1 MSAPISN
8 IREPLITGN
17 KTYHQITE
25 DLIGPT
31 EKVPGFA
38 WIAGVMTSLALLAF
52 GGVAIFWTIWYGI
65 GSWDLNRTIG
75 WGWDITNFVWWIG
88 IGHAGTLISA
98 ILLLFRQKWR
108 MGVNRSA
115 EAMTIFAVMC
125 AALFPGIHMGRIWM
139 AMFIFPYPNTR
150 GPLWVN
156 FNSPLLWDVFAIST
170 YFTVSLLF
178 WYTGLVPDFATVR
191 DRAKGFRKKI
201 YSFLAFGWTG
211 KAKHWQRWESLSL
224 ILAGIAT
231 PLVLSVH
238 TIVSFDF
245 ATSVIPGW
253 HTTIFPP
260 YFVAGAIFS
269 GFAMVLTLMLIV
281 RKVLNIEDYI
291 TIGHIESMNKVI
303 LCTGSIVGVAYLTE
317 LFIAWYSGYV
327 YEQFAF
333 YNRALGP
340 YWWSYFGMMSCNV
353 ITPQFFWIKKIRRS
367 VAWTFVLSIVV
378 NIGMWFERFV
388 IIATTLAR
396 DYLPS
401 SWSYYVPTWV
411 EVGIYVGTFGLFF
424 TLFLLFLRVAP
435 VVAAAEIKSILKTA
449 GDQYTGPNAHK
460 HQAHLD
466 DHHTHEDVAVNKITN
481 EAPTFLDSTAD
492 VATAPIVE
500 TTRKTEIIEENL
512 DPDDPNYKSSF
523 AAAGVGAGLTTL
535 GTHEDDLTKVEGVGP
550 AVEKILK
557 EGGVINWKTLAAAN
571 PEQLKELLVGAGGTF
586 KTMDPTTWPLQA
598 QMADEGRWTELEKWQ
613 KDLDGGKIS

>member
-1 MSAPISN
+1 MSAITSP
-8 IREPLITGN
+8 IREPLVRGN

-25 DLIGPT
+25 DICAPT
-31 EKVPGFA
+31 ERAPSVAWVLAFMVSVGF
-38 WIAGVMTSLALLAF
+38 LALFAF
-52 GGVAIFWTIWYGI
+52 TVLWTVWIGI
-65 GSWDLNRTIG
+65 GSWNLNRTIG
-75 WGWDITNFVWWIG
+75 WGWDITNFVWWVG

-108 MGVNRSA
+108 TGVNRAA

-125 AALFPGIHMGRIWM
+125 AGQFPLIHMGRIWL
-139 AMFIFPYPNTR
+139 AFFVFPYPNTR

-191 DRAKGFRKKI
+191 DRAKGIRKKV
-201 YSFLAFGWTG
+201 YNVLSFGWTG
-211 KAKHWQRWESLSL
+211 SAKHWQRWESLSL
-224 ILAGIAT
+224 VLAGLAT

-269 GFAMVLTLMLIV
+269 GFAMVQTLMLMV
-281 RKVLNIEDYI
+281 RKVLRLQDYI

-303 LCTGSIVGVAYLTE
+303 LLTGTIVGVAYLTE

-340 YWWSYFGMMSCNV
+340 YWWAYFAMMTCNLV
-353 ITPQFFWIKKIRRS
+353 SPQIFWFRKMRRN
-367 VAWTFVLSIVV
+367 VFVTFVMSIFV

-401 SWSYYVPTWV
+401 SWSYYVPSWV
-411 EVGIYVGTFGLFF
+411 EVGIFLGSLGLFF
-424 TLFLLFLRVAP
+424 TLFLIFVRVAP
-435 VVAAAEIKSILKTA
+435 VVAIAEIKSILKSN
-449 GDQYTGPNAHK
+449 GDQYVE
-460 HQAHLD
+460 Q
-466 DHHTHEDVAVNKITN
+466 NK
-481 EAPTFLDSTAD
+481 
-492 VATAPIVE
+492 
-500 TTRKTEIIEENL
+500 KYIEE
-512 DPDDPNYKSSF
+512 KQFS
-523 AAAGVGAGLTTL
+523 GQQV
-535 GTHEDDLTKVEGVGP
+535 
-550 AVEKILK
+550 
-557 EGGVINWKTLAAAN
+557 
-571 PEQLKELLVGAGGTF
+571 
-586 KTMDPTTWPLQA
+586 
-598 QMADEGRWTELEKWQ
+598 
-613 KDLDGGKIS
+613 